1 MKQSASPSEKVDVF
15 ELSRTRARLAGR
27 VEIAAMPRLAAML
40 AAQEGGLD
48 YEIEGMVDRDG
59 HPGARM
65 SLSGGVAMSCNRCGK
80 PVAIA
85 VERDV
90 PFRFVRS
97 EAEANAIP
105 IEEDEEVEIIVGS
118 AALELA
124 AWVEEEAILS
134 LPLAPRHEDC
144 PLPAGPEAAF
154 EIESEAPRK
163 PFAVLETL
171 KRGK

>member
-1 MKQSASPSEKVDVF
+1 MKQSASPSDKVDVF
-15 ELSRTRARLAGR
+15 ELSRTRAQLAGR
-27 VEIAAMPRLAAML
+27 VELARMPRLAAML
-40 AAQEGGLD
+40 ASREGGLD
-48 YEIEGMVDRDG
+48 YEIEGMVDREG
-59 HPGARM
+59 HPGAQMR
-65 SLSGGVAMSCNRCGK
+65 LSGGVAMSCNRCGK
-80 PVAIA
+80 PVSIA

-97 EAEANAIP
+97 EVEANAIP

-118 AALELA
+118 TALDLA

-144 PLPAGPEAAF
+144 PLPAGQEPAV
-154 EIESEAPRK
+154 EIEPEAPRK